1 MMRNYNMRLIYQFA
15 FDISFI
21 EANIKSIKNILN
33 SFNILEKVPLMNNQD
48 DRKARQKIEEAQ
60 DKVIGSITETMDL
73 YGVTP
78 SAANLYATMY
88 FKDQMTLD
96 EMREELEMSKPSM
109 STSVRKLQEIEMVK
123 KTFTRGSRKHT
134 YVAEKDFFRS
144 FMVFYCQMWEREVK
158 MNMEAIKQAQLELN
172 EVMEDNTSIPEDV
185 VEANNINKQLE
196 DSKAYYNWLSSLV
209 ASIRSEEIFEFLPKE

>member
-1 MMRNYNMRLIYQFA
+1 MPTICRFA

-21 EANIKSIKNILN
+21 EANIKDVKNILN
-33 SFNILEKVPLMNNQD
+33 SFNSLEKVPLMNNQED
-48 DRKARQKIEEAQ
+48 QKAKKKIEEAQ

-134 YVAEKDFFRS
+134 YVAEKNFFRS

-158 MNMEAIKQAQLELN
+158 TNMEAINQAQLQLSE
-172 EVMEDNTSIPEDV
+172 V
-185 VEANNINKQLE
+185 VEDKASSLQDSDRAKKTYDQLE
-196 DSKAYYNWLSSLV
+196 DSKTYYNWLASLV
-209 ASIRSEEIFEFLPKE
+209 SSIRSEEIFDFLPKD

>member
-1 MMRNYNMRLIYQFA
+1 M
-15 FDISFI
+15 S
-21 EANIKSIKNILN
+21 ESTEKSK
-33 SFNILEKVPLMNNQD
+33 M
-48 DRKARQKIEEAQ
+48 KIEEAK
-60 DKVIGSITETMDL
+60 DKVIGAIAETMDL

-96 EMREELEMSKPSM
+96 EMRSELEMSKPSM

-134 YVAEKDFFRS
+134 YIAEKNFFRS

-158 MNMEAIKQAQLELN
+158 MNMEAIKEAQEDLINVIKESSEPDVVTEAKKYYDQLE
-172 EVMEDNTSIPEDV
+172 E
-185 VEANNINKQLE
+185 
-196 DSKAYYNWLSSLV
+196 SKTYYNWLEDLV
-209 ASIRSEEIFEFLPKE
+209 ASIRSGKIFEFLPKGDEQE